1 MFLGENLSH
10 FSPRNVVI
18 WFTLAFQAG
27 CINVGGFLACR
38 RFVTHVTGFAT
49 LFGAD
54 VARLEYREA
63 FSMLSVPLFFILGA
77 MISSFLVDRRMIRGL
92 APRYATVLFI
102 MALTNILLVA
112 AGNLGQFGSF
122 NDPMVLHRD
131 YLFLAVLCFVA
142 GLQNAMVTSASGA
155 VVRTTHLTGITT
167 DLGIGLVRVL
177 FHTHKLNRRDE
188 IRACWVRFGLIASF
202 ATGSA
207 VAAFLFLN
215 WQYWGFLFPAV
226 ISTLL
231 WLNTLNRDRRHPWR
245 RRLMAE
251 ARA

>member
-1 MFLGENLSH
+1 MFQGENLSH

-54 VARLEYREA
+54 IGRMDYQQA
-63 FSMLSVPLFFILGA
+63 FGMLSVPLFFVVGA

-92 APRYATVLFI
+92 APRYASVLFV
-102 MALTNILLVA
+102 MALINISLVV
-112 AGNLGQFGSF
+112 AGNLGCFGSF
-122 NDPMVLHRD
+122 SEPMVLHRD
-131 YLFLAVLCFVA
+131 YLFLALLCFVA

-167 DLGIGLVRVL
+167 DLGIGLVRVI
-177 FHTHKLNRRDE
+177 FHNHKLSRQNE

-202 ATGSA
+202 AAGSTA
-207 VAAFLFLN
+207 AAFLFLSYE
-215 WQYWGFLFPAV
+215 YWGFLFPAV
-226 ISTLL
+226 ISSVL
-231 WLNTLNRDRRHPWR
+231 WANTLNRDLRHPWR
-245 RRLMAE
+245 RRLMME
-251 ARA
+251 ARR